1 MRTTC
6 SWAVTRDGI
15 EEPCDKPAVAWSMDP
30 REEFAHCDP
39 FPVCAAH
46 TRVGIAIPL
55 DELNDALDAS

>member
-1 MRTTC
+1 
-6 SWAVTRDGI
+6 
-15 EEPCDKPAVAWSMDP
+15 MDP